1 MTDERVLDWHL
12 WNFIFT
18 LMSKRR
24 ILINVTLTSLKW
36 CLMELLLIYFLH
48 QNLQFKN
55 VFLLS
60 RCRLPKINPQK
71 E

>member
-18 LMSKRR
+18 LMSERR
-24 ILINVTLTSLKW
+24 TLINVTLTSLKW

-48 QNLQFKN
+48 QNLLFRN
-55 VFLLS
+55 ASLLR
-60 RCRLPKINPQK
+60 RCRASKNK
-71 E
+71 STE